1 MPHANHRPS
10 SLARRSESRLRQR
23 CQTLRSGESPPGHA
37 RYLVPPHG
45 DMHQEGRVAQ
55 ADHQFSTIKPA
66 RHQRDSP
73 LPLSLPPSPSHS
85 KKTVFDAWNGYH
97 SVALEER
104 DRHFTTFITP
114 WGRCRY
120 LTAPQGYIAS
130 GDAYTARYDALVAHI
145 GSKTKC
151 IDDALLWSTDITGAF
166 HQAAEWLQIC
176 ATDGITLNP
185 RKFHFAEDE
194 VEFAGFT
201 ITPTEVRPANKFTA
215 AVRDFPT
222 PKSITD
228 VRAWF
233 GLVNQVSYAFSMT
246 TAMSPF
252 RHLLKPST
260 PFQWTDKLA
269 EALHTSKLHICHNIE
284 KGVQIFDKDRPTCL
298 ATDWSRD
305 GMGFW
310 LTQKHC
316 KCLSKDPFCC

>member
-1 MPHANHRPS
+1 M
-10 SLARRSESRLRQR
+10 
-23 CQTLRSGESPPGHA
+23 
-37 RYLVPPHG
+37 
-45 DMHQEGRVAQ
+45 
-55 ADHQFSTIKPA
+55 
-66 RHQRDSP
+66 
-73 LPLSLPPSPSHS
+73 
-85 KKTVFDAWNGYH
+85 
-97 SVALEER
+97 
-104 DRHFTTFITP
+104 
-114 WGRCRY
+114 
-120 LTAPQGYIAS
+120 
-130 GDAYTARYDALVAHI
+130 AHI

-185 RKFHFAEDE
+185 RKFHYAEDE

-316 KCLSKDPFCC
+316 KCPSKDPFCCRDGWRITLVGSRFTHAAESRYAPIEGEALAVVDALDKARHFVLGCSDLIVAVDHKPLLKIFGDRCLEDIPNP